1 MNSLEQLKQSSKVVA
16 DTGDFQSI
24 NQYKP
29 LDATT
34 NPSLIFKA
42 AQEDKYQYIIKR
54 AIDELD
60 IQGFTKKADLENLI
74 DLISVYF
81 GIEILNIV
89 PGRVSTEVNANLS
102 FDTEGSIKKARKLI
116 ELYEARGIS
125 KERILIKIAATW
137 EGIKAAE
144 ILEQEGI
151 HTNLT
156 LIFSK
161 VQAVAC
167 AEAKVTL
174 ISPFVGRILDWYKK
188 KNQVES
194 YPAAEDPGVLS
205 VTNIYNYF
213 QKYGYQTEI
222 MGASFRNI
230 HQIMELAGCDL
241 ITISPK
247 LLEELAN
254 SEITVIPKLTQTSA
268 DDSEVTKI
276 DIDEQAF
283 RWLMNESEM
292 ATEKLSAVIRAFNTD
307 YVKLE
312 KLLKVKFSKLVTV

>member
-24 NQYKP
+24 NKYKP

-42 AQEDKYQYIIKR
+42 AQVDKYQYIIEK

-60 IQGFTKKADLENLI
+60 SQDLTKKADLENLI
-74 DLISVYF
+74 DLISVFF
-81 GIEILNIV
+81 GIEILKIV

-102 FDTEGSIKKARKLI
+102 FDIEGSIKKARKLI
-116 ELYEARGIS
+116 ALYEAKGIS
-125 KERILIKIAATW
+125 KKRILIKIAATW

-144 ILEQEGI
+144 ILEKEGI
-151 HTNLT
+151 RTNLT
-156 LIFSK
+156 LIFSEA
-161 VQAVAC
+161 QAIAC
-167 AEAKVTL
+167 AEANVTL
-174 ISPFVGRILDWYKK
+174 ISPFVGRIFDWYKK
-188 KNQVES
+188 KNNVEG

-213 QKYGYQTEI
+213 KKYGYSTEI

-230 HQIMELAGCDL
+230 NQIIELAGCDL

-247 LLEELAN
+247 LLEELSN
-254 SEITVIPKLTQTSA
+254 SNIAVLPKLTQISA
-268 DDSEVTKI
+268 DDSEVAKI
-276 DIDEQAF
+276 SIEEQSF
-283 RWLMNESEM
+283 RWLMNENEM
-292 ATEKLSAVIRAFNTD
+292 ATEKLSAGIRAFNAD

-312 KLLKVKFSKLVTV
+312 QLLKVKFSKLVTI